1 MDEMNNERSAAV
13 PSEKTKRT
21 KAQKLELIK
30 TASMAVIILI
40 ILIFET
46 IAWFTIGGNDA
57 MDKLTM
63 ADNSLEYD
71 ISFLENGKDGIYTE
85 EYRDMIGDPS
95 ALVWQMTAEN
105 NMDNLDE
112 KSNGI
117 YPGAYGV
124 ISFYITPKVSDL
136 DLALSFEVVGVK
148 KKSETESSSDT
159 ESAAD
164 TLETLDSAEIPAK
177 YLNGHILL
185 FGERIKGEDGY
196 TYSEPILSDKDM
208 KRVLKKS
215 YTDKKD
221 EPQLV
226 NIYWVW
232 PETLSTLIDA
242 RNSGSVAVTEKP
254 FTENDD
260 YNKISQNVTSFPS
273 YYLQFESEDES
284 TSITEENIVADYGKY
299 GGYYDLADNNIGGN
313 IDYLLLKLSVTKTD
327 SDGK

>member
-1 MDEMNNERSAAV
+1 MHKKNNEKFGSV

-30 TASMAVIILI
+30 TASAAVIILI

-71 ISFLENGKDGIYTE
+71 ISFLENGKDGIYTK

-112 KSNGI
+112 ESNGI

-148 KKSETESSSDT
+148 KKSETESASDT
-159 ESAAD
+159 ESTAD
-164 TLETLDSAEIPAK
+164 TLETLDGTKSPAK

-185 FGERIKGEDGY
+185 FGKRSEGEDGY
-196 TYSEPILSDKDM
+196 TYSEPILSDNDM

-215 YTDKKD
+215 YADKKD
-221 EPQLV
+221 EAQLV

-242 RNSGSVAVTEKP
+242 RECTSVTVTEKP
-254 FTENDD
+254 FTVGDDYAKIAANVLAYPEYYMQLEND
-260 YNKISQNVTSFPS
+260 KSHA
-273 YYLQFESEDES
+273 
-284 TSITEENIVADYGKY
+284 ITEENIVSDYGKY